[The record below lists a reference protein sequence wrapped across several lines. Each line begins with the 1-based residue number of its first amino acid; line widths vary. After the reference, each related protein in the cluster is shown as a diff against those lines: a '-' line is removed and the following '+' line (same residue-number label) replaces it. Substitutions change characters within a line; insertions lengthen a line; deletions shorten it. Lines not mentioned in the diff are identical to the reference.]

1 MKKNISSYTFTLIGV
16 TAAVLLFIVTV
27 VFDLDIFDA
36 CVRFLLHLEEYN
48 IDELI
53 IPVLIVFVF
62 CFVDL
67 LRKYQSVKIQYE
79 KCMIFHSTVT
89 AMHHILNNFLNQM
102 QLFKIEAS
110 ENKAFDKEILE
121 LYDEVIHEASEQI
134 QRLSEIKVP
143 TEELIKEA
151 VYPG

>member
-1 MKKNISSYTFTLIGV
+1 MKKIVSSYAFTTIGV
-16 TAAVLLFIVTV
+16 AAAAILFIVTV
-27 VFDLDIFDA
+27 LFNLDIFDA
-36 CVRFLLHLEEYN
+36 CVAFLVHLEEYN

-62 CFVDL
+62 CFIDL

-110 ENKAFDKEILE
+110 ENESFDKEVLK
-121 LYDEVIHEASEQI
+121 LYDVVIHEASEQI
-134 QRLSEIKVP
+134 QKLSEIKVP

-151 VYPG
+151 VYPK